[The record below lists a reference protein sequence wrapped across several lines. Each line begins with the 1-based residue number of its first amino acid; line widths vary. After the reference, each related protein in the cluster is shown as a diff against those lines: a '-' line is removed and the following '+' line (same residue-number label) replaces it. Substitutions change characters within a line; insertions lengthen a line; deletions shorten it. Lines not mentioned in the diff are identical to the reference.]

1 MKKTL
6 KALGKAA
13 CYAFYFVLMQ
23 NLVTLIVTAGDLVRF
38 LQRYEALWN
47 SNPLGVLELFMARME
62 EQIASLS
69 LTFVLWSNVAMVA
82 GLWLFFRLR
91 RRRLCR
97 EIRLVRLDWRTAVYT
112 VLIGLTAP
120 AVIALATELIPF
132 TPEQLSELEAN
143 SAYLETGEL
152 PVLLALAS
160 VLAAPVAEVSD
171 RLAICSSIR
180 AMNSSST
187 PSGLLFHSAS

>member
-1 MKKTL
+1 MWRASRTRSNSEFFRRPPVGRPFVCLGGRMKKTL

-69 LTFVLWSNVAMVA
+69 LTSATGA
-82 GLWLFFRLR
+82 A
-91 RRRLCR
+91 
-97 EIRLVRLDWRTAVYT
+97 RT
-112 VLIGLTAP
+112 
-120 AVIALATELIPF
+120 
-132 TPEQLSELEAN
+132 
-143 SAYLETGEL
+143 
-152 PVLLALAS
+152 LAS
-160 VLAAPVAEVSD
+160 A
-171 RLAICSSIR
+171 
-180 AMNSSST
+180 SST
-187 PSGLLFHSAS
+187 GSSPVSR